1 MRNIA
6 ARRRLVFPVAAVLT
20 LGLVGL
26 PHNPGAATT
35 VPRLTEVAE
44 VAAVRLQA
52 EVSSLAT
59 GMADVVDTTPPAAAA
74 SSSGA
79 AAAATCTYPCTVF
92 DRFLSNLPVDIR
104 NAILP
109 PLYAVA
115 WVVGLVLA
123 PVVLVT
129 SALFGWPVSLRPAAA
144 SGPETSP
151 APAEATTATGDRL
164 SSKADPGTP
173 ASVPVDTGGDGGAA
187 AQIPTAGD
195 GEPQGRKHRRSGATT
210 MPVTDLESPESATP
224 AGKDSVPVAAA
235 TGTAAQPTSTA
246 DALAPAISATEEA
259 APAAPR
265 STRPRSRSSEARPA
279 DSGQATKKAATRS
292 AR

>member
-1 MRNIA
+1 MRSQTT
-6 ARRRLVFPVAAVLT
+6 RSRLVLPLAAVLI
-20 LGLVGL
+20 LSLVGV
-26 PHNPGAATT
+26 PHNPGAAMT
-35 VPRLTEVAE
+35 VPRLTE

-52 EVSSLAT
+52 EVSSLVT
-59 GMADVVDTTPPAAAA
+59 GMSDVVDAVPPAAAA
-74 SSSGA
+74 SNLAGTGA
-79 AAAATCTYPCTVF
+79 AAGTCTYPCTVF
-92 DRFLSNLPVDIR
+92 DKFLSNLPVDVR

-246 DALAPAISATEEA
+246 DALAPAISAAEEA